1 MINSGQGPFDAS
13 GKRRDFCST
22 RAAVLQM
29 TSTPEVEANLAM
41 ARTLLER
48 ARAEG
53 ATLAALP
60 ENFAI
65 MGRKEADKIAVAE
78 TPGEGPIQAF
88 LGQCARVLGLWII
101 GGTIPLRI
109 ENEPERVA
117 AASLVFDD
125 RGRCLGRYD
134 KIHLFDVAIPNRNRD
149 APQRDE
155 RYRESATVAPGSQP
169 KVIATPLGKIGMA
182 VCYDVRFPELFRVLQ
197 EQGAEILSLPSAFTA
212 PTGKAHWELL
222 MRARAVENLCYV
234 LAPAQSGIH
243 PNGRETWGDSLI
255 VDPWGQVLSRIT
267 DAGPGLAVAEIDR
280 TVQHELRERFPALSH
295 RRFTIAPTL

>member
-1 MINSGQGPFDAS
+1 
-13 GKRRDFCST
+13 
-22 RAAVLQM
+22 M
-29 TSTPEVEANLAM
+29 TSAPEVEVNLAT
-41 ARTLLER
+41 ARGLLER

-65 MGRKEADKIAVAE
+65 MGRNEADKVAVAE

-88 LGQCARVLGLWII
+88 LGHCARELGLWVI
-101 GGTIPLRI
+101 GGTIPLRV
-109 ENEPERVA
+109 EGEPERVA
-117 AASLVFDD
+117 AASLVFDE
-125 RGRCLGRYD
+125 RGRCVARYD
-134 KIHLFDVAIPNRNRD
+134 KIHLFDVGIPNREHPDRN
-149 APQRDE
+149 E
-155 RYRESATVAPGSQP
+155 RYRESATVAPGSQ
-169 KVIATPLGKIGMA
+169 VRVVTTPVGRVGMA

-222 MRARAVENLCYV
+222 ARARAVENLCYV

-255 VDPWGQVLSRIT
+255 VDPWGQVVSRVT

-280 TVQHELRERFPALSH
+280 TLQQELRERFPALSH
-295 RRFTIAPTL
+295 RRLSISSNIHSP